1 MCARTEYTRLARA
14 TSARQA
20 AQSRPGTASL
30 FDRMVTLPWEDATRK
45 LLLPEPAVARASEER
60 GCGRGGALA
69 PPPGKQLISKEL
81 LETLDAKVLDW
92 ESRRAGLG
100 SSAPPSQRL
109 SSGGGARP
117 QRAAHWLG
125 LGLGSGLG

>member
-1 MCARTEYTRLARA
+1 
-14 TSARQA
+14 
-20 AQSRPGTASL
+20 
-30 FDRMVTLPWEDATRK
+30 MVTLPWEDATRK

-81 LETLDAKVLDW
+81 LETLEVKVLDW

-100 SSAPPSQRL
+100 SSGPPSQRL

-125 LGLGSGLG
+125 LGLGLGLRLRLRLRLR

>member
-1 MCARTEYTRLARA
+1 
-14 TSARQA
+14 
-20 AQSRPGTASL
+20 
-30 FDRMVTLPWEDATRK
+30 MVTLPWEDATRK

-81 LETLDAKVLDW
+81 LETLDVKVLDW

-100 SSAPPSQRL
+100 SSGPPSQRL

-125 LGLGSGLG
+125 LG